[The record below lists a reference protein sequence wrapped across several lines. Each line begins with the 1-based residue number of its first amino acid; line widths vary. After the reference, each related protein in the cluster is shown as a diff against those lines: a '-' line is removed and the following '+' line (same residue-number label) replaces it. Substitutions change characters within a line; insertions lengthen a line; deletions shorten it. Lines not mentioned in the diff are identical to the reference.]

1 MMKNSR
7 LMLIILI
14 CLGMITSL
22 SSAQSDTPQVPVPP
36 EGVDFAWWQDP
47 IQGAFAVQIP
57 LGWTVS
63 GGMSDLFGVQSIN
76 FNVISPDGRNFIG
89 TGTTPIEWG
98 IILTPELEA
107 EGWSDGDMVAGDSGL
122 FIAISP
128 FRTGA
133 KAAQLLA
140 DGLVQPNC
148 ESYEILDT
156 FDEEIIEDENGVIY
170 SSGEAQFKCTI
181 NDVTYSGFYYATTI
195 AYPIEGIGTIW
206 TVDTLYSFFVL
217 PNNLPIAVNALQ
229 YMLQTFHFN
238 PEWLAT
244 FAEPNREAY
253 AVLEEQLPDDT
264 LLKDVVSHIISLSHQ
279 RMREYIKTING
290 LYEFDYEFLPL
301 P

>member
-1 MMKNSR
+1 MLKKVHF
-7 LMLIILI
+7 MLITLI
-14 CLGMITSL
+14 CLGMITTL
-22 SSAQSDTPQVPVPP
+22 SSAQTETPQAPIPP
-36 EGVDFAWWQDP
+36 EGVDCVWWQDP
-47 IQGAFAVQIP
+47 IQGAFAVQVP
-57 LGWTVS
+57 FGWTVR
-63 GGMSDLFGVQSIN
+63 GGMSDLFGVLAIN
-76 FNVISPDGRNFIG
+76 FNVISPDSRNFIG

-98 IILTPELEA
+98 ILLTPELEA

-140 DGLVQPNC
+140 DGRVQPNC
-148 ESYEILDT
+148 DAYQMLATNDEDT
-156 FDEEIIEDENGVIY
+156 FEDENGVIY

-181 NDVTYSGFYYATTI
+181 NDVAYSGFYYATTV
-195 AYPIEGIGTIW
+195 AYPIEGIGTVW
-206 TVDTLYSFFVL
+206 TVDTLYSFFLL

-229 YMLQTFHFN
+229 YMLKTFHFN

-244 FAEPNREAY
+244 FAEPNPEAY
-253 AVLEEQLPDDT
+253 ATLEAQLPDDT
-264 LLKDVVSHIISLSHQ
+264 LLKDVVSQIIGLSHQ
-279 RMREYIKTING
+279 SMREYIKTING